1 MNWHENQ
8 VNQSLRHAN
17 EHRNNMTPRTRD
29 LSCRICYPVNEE
41 TTDEKFK
48 NFWEWYQGITSA
60 ERFSAN
66 AESIFE
72 ELMGKNLENIIEGRE
87 NFQINALI
95 YSMGYRDDSGFSI
108 KDIRARIVDMTSVS
122 EKFTRDMEEAAESY
136 KTKSSGEE
144 GSSKENSPDKK
155 ESPKK
160 TSPRE
165 ISPKAEGSRINRKEV
180 LEIEEKLRGFEE
192 FKDNDVEIWEEKSTE
207 ELFSKEEKEKLE
219 RDFELRRLKRTKKA
233 ENINELESI
242 KSEENPYSSGKLS
255 PIERIEEIFK
265 SSRSSSGVV
274 TPLIGE
280 AIKNEEIEELH
291 RKIIKKKYDKLKEI
305 YGEGIDNELMK
316 RKESYDE
323 QIKKIIKDFEN
334 KEELTEEEEEQ
345 LETLRKAEDCEEREF
360 LLENLTVEQMY
371 EEYFGKN
378 KEDNRKKDDNEFL
391 NERYNEKKRK
401 YDKIKKL
408 MGEEID
414 KELNNERKR
423 LHEDI

>member
-17 EHRNNMTPRTRD
+17 EHRNNMTLKTRD

-87 NFQINALI
+87 NFQINTLI
-95 YSMGYRDDSGFSI
+95 YSMGYRDNSGFSI

-144 GSSKENSPDKK
+144 SSSKENSPSKE

-180 LEIEEKLRGFEE
+180 LEIEEKLKGFEE

-233 ENINELESI
+233 ENIDELESI

-265 SSRSSSGVV
+265 SSKSSSGVV

-280 AIKNEEIEELH
+280 AIENEGIKERH
-291 RKIIKKKYDKLKEI
+291 RKIIKEKYNKLKES

-316 RKESYDE
+316 RKESYNE

-334 KEELTEEEEEQ
+334 KESKEELTEEEEKQ
-345 LETLRKAEDCEEREF
+345 LDSLRKAEDCEEREF

-371 EEYFGKN
+371 EEYFREN
-378 KEDNRKKDDNEFL
+378 EEDNRKKKTMKNFL
-391 NERYNEKKRK
+391 MKDIMKRK
-401 YDKIKKL
+401 ENMIK
-408 MGEEID
+408 
-414 KELNNERKR
+414 
-423 LHEDI
+423 

>member
-29 LSCRICYPVNEE
+29 LSCRICYPVNEG

-48 NFWEWYQGITSA
+48 NFWGWYQGITSA

-66 AESIFE
+66 AESVFE

-95 YSMGYRDDSGFSI
+95 YSMGYRDNSGFSI

-144 GSSKENSPDKK
+144 SSSKENSPSKE

-192 FKDNDVEIWEEKSTE
+192 LKDNDVEVWEEKSTE
-207 ELFSKEEKEKLE
+207 ELFSKEEKEKWE
-219 RDFELRRLKRTKKA
+219 RDFELRRLKRLEKI
-233 ENINELESI
+233 ENIDDLESVI
-242 KSEENPYSSGKLS
+242 SEENPHSSLGMRTPAELLENNITEMDNDGVIRKVRRDTKRDELM
-255 PIERIEEIFK
+255 ERLK
-265 SSRSSSGVV
+265 S
-274 TPLIGE
+274 L
-280 AIKNEEIEELH
+280 NEEI
-291 RKIIKKKYDKLKEI
+291 KK
-305 YGEGIDNELMK
+305 DNE
-316 RKESYDE
+316 
-323 QIKKIIKDFEN
+323 EN
-334 KEELTEEEEEQ
+334 KIFEDNITEENTDREKNLFERTYEWITAGTKGSLIEEKEK
-345 LETLRKAEDCEEREF
+345 ERKYEKEKPVYRKTPIGTSDKSTDDEEF
-360 LLENLTVEQMY
+360 
-371 EEYFGKN
+371 F
-378 KEDNRKKDDNEFL
+378 
-391 NERYNEKKRK
+391 NERYNERRRK
-401 YDKIKKL
+401 YDRIKKL
-408 MGEEID
+408 MGDEID
-414 KELNNERKR
+414 EELNNA
-423 LHEDI
+423 